1 MVWQQAIQQ
10 FLSLVS
16 FVSSLMKAFALQCC
30 LPNPVA
36 EQLVSTALTFLGSG
50 YDPARRN
57 GAQFLAIALRVRCM
71 LAEFERQ
78 GGQSRL
84 LHVLRATLILLRMPS
99 SGDARMEK
107 QVNATQNF
115 SFLRP
120 Q

>member
-1 MVWQQAIQQ
+1 M
-10 FLSLVS
+10 
-16 FVSSLMKAFALQCC
+16 
-30 LPNPVA
+30 A

-57 GAQFLAIALRVRCM
+57 GAQFLAIALRVRCI

-84 LHVLRATLILLRMPS
+84 LLVLRATLILLRMPS

-107 QVNATQNF
+107 QVIATHTVKLLSAQK
-115 SFLRP
+115 SCIKLCLHCKGLVAVHALVSSIL
-120 Q
+120 QV